1 MTSELRKHPR
11 FSSQVNARLV
21 LNDGSGYEC
30 LIQDYSHAGMRIHW
44 PHQPIPEQHEPMLLE
59 LQLSTPVKA
68 EVDLVHQEPGAL
80 GVRVHQN

>member
-59 LQLSTPVKA
+59 LLMMVLLAAGGRSGGP
-68 EVDLVHQEPGAL
+68 LPL
-80 GVRVHQN
+80 GGGR